1 MDWVT
6 SVADSTDK
14 IAETLMARE
23 RAGWGRCG
31 QAGAGATQVSHI
43 EPSSLLILVPNEQQ
57 RGAQLY
63 VWMCMKTA
71 SRGMMLITS
80 LIRGRLQCRGPWVL
94 KGRRKKEVHH
104 KPTQTWS
111 NIQ

>member
-14 IAETLMARE
+14 IAETLTARE
-23 RAGWGRCG
+23 RAAWGRCG
-31 QAGAGATQVSHI
+31 QAGAGAMQVSHI
-43 EPSSLLILVPNEQQ
+43 EPSSLLILVPKEQQ

-63 VWMCMKTA
+63 GWMCMKTA
-71 SRGMMLITS
+71 SRELVLITS
-80 LIRGRLQCRGPWVL
+80 LVRGRLQCRGPGVL
-94 KGRRKKEVHH
+94 KGQRMRKAHH

-111 NIQ
+111 SIQ

>member
-14 IAETLMARE
+14 IAETLTARE
-23 RAGWGRCG
+23 RAAWGRCG
-31 QAGAGATQVSHI
+31 QAGAGAMQVSHI
-43 EPSSLLILVPNEQQ
+43 EPSSLLILVPKEQQ

-71 SRGMMLITS
+71 SRELVLITS
-80 LIRGRLQCRGPWVL
+80 LVRGRLQCRGPGVL
-94 KGRRKKEVHH
+94 KGQRMRKAHH

-111 NIQ
+111 SIQ